1 MNIQNTD
8 SYEYRKLIGQIKF
21 SFIAPVVSRT
31 FIDDSI
37 SAYFKRVSETEI
49 DWPDGT
55 KRRFSDQTMKWWLH
69 IYRKYGFEGL
79 MPKDRLDLGR
89 VRKLDDDHKRY
100 IADLIGQYPKITG
113 VMIYEKMIEDGV
125 LNAGDCS
132 VDTIQRYIK
141 NSGLRNGQ
149 GETLVKE
156 RRTWEFA
163 HSCDG
168 YEADTCH
175 TFYIY
180 DEDSTYRKT
189 YLIAIIDNH
198 SRMIVGAEF
207 FFNDNAVN
215 FQKVWHDA
223 VLRYGRSKVIILD
236 NGSSYKNKSTKEI
249 EAKLGTKIIY
259 NPPYQPVG
267 KALIE
272 RFFHTM
278 KMRFMDVHKGS
289 DYHSLSQLNDDL
301 NKWINEYN
309 RTIHS
314 SLKDDENDNHT
325 PLERYMYDMKD
336 AEVSRLSNKSPIEY
350 ASWLDDVFL
359 HETTRKVNGDS
370 TVLIEN
376 QLFDVPSVYIGIR
389 VIIRYNPRTFE
400 GTYLYDVSQKKKVP
414 LKRTD
419 RVENGKTRREE
430 IIY

>member
-1 MNIQNTD
+1 MNGQDTD
-8 SYEYRKLIGQIKF
+8 SYEFRKLVGQVKF

-31 FIDDSI
+31 FTDDSI
-37 SAYFKRVSETEI
+37 SAYFKRASKIEV

-55 KRRFSDQTMKWWLH
+55 KRKFSDQTMKWWLYK
-69 IYRKYGFEGL
+69 YRKYGLEGL
-79 MPKDRLDLGR
+79 MPKDRLDRGKAR
-89 VRKLDDDHKRY
+89 NLDEGQKEY
-100 IADLIGQYPKITG
+100 IARLINQYPRITG
-113 VMIYEKMIEDGV
+113 VMIHEKMIEDGI
-125 LNAGDCS
+125 LNKDDCS
-132 VDTIQRYIK
+132 VDTIQRYIR
-141 NSGLRNGQ
+141 NSGLRNGN
-149 GETLVKE
+149 GKTLTKE

-180 DEDSTYRKT
+180 DDEGIYRKT

-249 EAKLGTKIIY
+249 ESRLGTKIIY
-259 NPPYQPVG
+259 NPPYSPTG

-278 KMRFMDVHKGS
+278 KMRFMDVHNGS
-289 DYHSLSQLNDDL
+289 DYHSLGELNNDL
-301 NKWINEYN
+301 NRWINEYN
-309 RTIHS
+309 RAIHS
-314 SLKDDENDNHT
+314 SLKQDENDNHT

-336 AEVSRLSNKSPIEY
+336 IEVSRLSNKLPADYEP
-350 ASWLDDVFL
+350 WLDDVFF

-370 TVLIEN
+370 TVLVDN
-376 QLFDVPSVYIGIR
+376 QLFDVPSIYIGLR

-400 GTYLYDVSQKKKVP
+400 GTYLYDISEKKRVP

-419 RVENGKTRREE
+419 RIENGKTRREE

>member
-1 MNIQNTD
+1 MNGQNTD
-8 SYEYRKLIGQIKF
+8 SYEFRKLIGQIKF

-31 FIDDSI
+31 FTDDSI
-37 SAYFKRVSETEI
+37 SAYFKRVSKREI

-55 KRRFSDQTMKWWLH
+55 KRKFSDQTMKWWLYK
-69 IYRKYGFEGL
+69 YRKNGFDGL
-79 MPKDRLDLGR
+79 MPKDRLDLDR
-89 VRKLDDDHKRY
+89 VRKLDEEHKEY
-100 IADLIGQYPKITG
+100 IASLINQYPKITG

-125 LNAGDCS
+125 LNKGDCS
-132 VDTIQRYIK
+132 VDTIQRYIR
-141 NSGLRNGQ
+141 NSGLRNGN
-149 GETLVKE
+149 GET
-156 RRTWEFA
+156 F
-163 HSCDG
+163 
-168 YEADTCH
+168 TCH

-180 DEDSTYRKT
+180 DEENIYRKT

-207 FFNDNAVN
+207 FFNDNAIN

-249 EAKLGTKIIY
+249 EARLGTKIIY
-259 NPPYQPVG
+259 NPPYSPTG

-278 KMRFMDVHKGS
+278 KMRFMDVHNGS
-289 DYHSLSQLNDDL
+289 DYHSLGQLNNDL

-314 SLKDDENDNHT
+314 SLKEDENDNHT

-336 AEVSRLSNKSPIEY
+336 IEVSRLANKSPVDY
-350 ASWLDDVFL
+350 VPWLDDVFL

-370 TVLIEN
+370 TVLVDN
-376 QLFDVPSVYIGIR
+376 QLFDVPSVYIGMR

-400 GTYLYDVSQKKKVP
+400 GTYLYDIAQKKKVP

-419 RVENGKTRREE
+419 RIENGKTRREE

>member
-1 MNIQNTD
+1 MSIQKIDN
-8 SYEYRKLIGQIKF
+8 YEYRKLVAQTRF
-21 SFIAPVVSRT
+21 SMIAPVVSGT
-31 FIDDSI
+31 FTDASV
-37 SAYFKRVSETEI
+37 SANFKRIGNREI
-49 DWPDGT
+49 EWPDGT
-55 KRRFSDQTMKWWLH
+55 KRHFSGDTIKWWLH

-89 VRKLDDDHKRY
+89 VRKLDDNHKRY
-100 IADLIGQYPKITG
+100 IADLIREYPKITG
-113 VMIYEKMIEDGV
+113 VMIYEKMIEDGI
-125 LNAGDCS
+125 LNQGDCS
-132 VDTIQRYIK
+132 IDTIQRYIR
-141 NSGLRNGQ
+141 NTGLRNGQ
-149 GETLVKE
+149 GKTLTKE

-175 TFYIY
+175 TFYIF
-180 DEDSTYRKT
+180 DENGEYRKT

-223 VLRYGRSKVIILD
+223 ALRYGRSKVIIPD

-249 EAKLGTKIIY
+249 ESKLGTKIIY
-259 NPPYQPVG
+259 NPPYSPTG
-267 KALIE
+267 KAVVE
-272 RFFHTM
+272 RFFYTM
-278 KMRFMDVHKGS
+278 KLRFLDIRKGKE
-289 DYHSLSQLNDDL
+289 YHSLNGLNEDL
-301 NKWINEYN
+301 RKWINEYN
-309 RTIHS
+309 RTVHS

-325 PLERYMYDMKD
+325 PFERYMYDMKD
-336 AEVSRLSNKSPIEY
+336 INVVQLSNKSPVEY
-350 ASWLDDVFL
+350 ASWLDDVFM

-376 QLFDVPSVYIGIR
+376 VLFDVPSIYIGMR

-400 GTYLYDVSQKKKVP
+400 GTYLYDIAQKKNVP
-414 LKRTD
+414 IKRTD
-419 RVENGKTRREE
+419 KVENGKTRREG

>member
-1 MNIQNTD
+1 
-8 SYEYRKLIGQIKF
+8 
-21 SFIAPVVSRT
+21 
-31 FIDDSI
+31 
-37 SAYFKRVSETEI
+37 
-49 DWPDGT
+49 
-55 KRRFSDQTMKWWLH
+55 
-69 IYRKYGFEGL
+69 

-89 VRKLDDDHKRY
+89 TRKQENEHKEY
-100 IADLIGQYPKITG
+100 IASLIKEYPKITG

-125 LNAGDCS
+125 LNKGDCS
-132 VDTIQRYIK
+132 VDTVQRYIK
-141 NSGLRNGQ
+141 NAGLRNGQ
-149 GETLVKE
+149 GETLIRE

-175 TFYIY
+175 GFYIY

-189 YLIAIIDNH
+189 YLIAIIDSH

-223 VLRYGRSKVIILD
+223 VLRYGRSQVIILD
-236 NGSSYKNKSTKEI
+236 NGSSYKNKSTREI
-249 EAKLGTKIIY
+249 EARLGTRIIY
-259 NPPYQPVG
+259 NPPYSPTG

-278 KMRFMDVHKGS
+278 KMRFMDIHKGS
-289 DYHSLSQLNDDL
+289 DYHSLGQLNDDL
-301 NKWINEYN
+301 NKWISEYN
-309 RTIHS
+309 RTLHS
-314 SLKDDENDNHT
+314 SLKEDENDNHT

-336 AEVSRLSNKSPIEY
+336 VEVSKLSNKSPVDY

-370 TVLIEN
+370 TILIDN
-376 QLFDVPSVYIGIR
+376 VLFDVPSIYIGMR

-400 GTYLYDVSQKKKVP
+400 GTYLYDISQKKKVP
-414 LKRTD
+414 LRRTD
-419 RVENGKTRREE
+419 RIENGKTRREE

>member
-1 MNIQNTD
+1 MSIQRTD
-8 SYEYRKLIGQIKF
+8 SYEYRKLVAQTKF
-21 SFIAPVVSRT
+21 SMIAPVISHT
-31 FIDDSI
+31 FTDHSI
-37 SAYFKRVSETEI
+37 NAYFHRVADRDI

-55 KRRFSDQTMKWWLH
+55 KRRFSGETMKCWLH
-69 IYRKYGFEGL
+69 IYRKFGFEGL

-100 IADLIGQYPKITG
+100 IANMIKEYPKITG
-113 VMIYEKMIEDGV
+113 VMIYEKMIQDGI
-125 LNAGDCS
+125 LNEGDCS
-132 VDTIQRYIK
+132 VDTVQRYIRSAGLK
-141 NSGLRNGQ
+141 NGN

-175 TFYIY
+175 TFYIF
-180 DEDSTYRKT
+180 DENGEYRKT

-223 VLRYGRSKVIILD
+223 VLRYGRSQVIILD

-259 NPPYQPVG
+259 NPPYKPVG

-272 RFFHTM
+272 RFFLTM
-278 KMRFMDVHKGS
+278 KMRFMDIHHGK
-289 DYHSLSQLNDDL
+289 DYHSLDMLNDDL
-301 NKWINEYN
+301 NRWINEYN

-336 AEVSRLSNKSPIEY
+336 IEISQLSHKSPVEY
-350 ASWLDDVFL
+350 ESWLDDVFM

-376 QLFDVPSVYIGIR
+376 VLFDVPSLYIGMR
-389 VIIRYNPRTFE
+389 VVIRYNPRTFE
-400 GTYLYDVSQKKKVP
+400 GTYLYDIAQKKNIP

-419 RVENGKTRREE
+419 RIENGKTRREE